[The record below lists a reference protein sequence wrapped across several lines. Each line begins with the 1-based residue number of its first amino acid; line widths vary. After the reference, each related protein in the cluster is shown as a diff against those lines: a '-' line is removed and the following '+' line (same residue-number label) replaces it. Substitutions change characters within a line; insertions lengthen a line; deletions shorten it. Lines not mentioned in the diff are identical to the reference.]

1 LLLTEDE
8 GYGLR
13 GCEVCDCREWPW
25 IWT

>member
-1 LLLTEDE
+1 LLTEDE

-13 GCEVCDCREWPW
+13 GCEACDCREWLW